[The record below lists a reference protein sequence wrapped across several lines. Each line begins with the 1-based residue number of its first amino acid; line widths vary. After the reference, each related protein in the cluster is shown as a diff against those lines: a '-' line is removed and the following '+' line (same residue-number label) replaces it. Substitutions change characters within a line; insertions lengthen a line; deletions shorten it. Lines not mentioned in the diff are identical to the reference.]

1 MSDEQTT
8 GGVSPDGTS
17 AREEGTALLRQ
28 GQFLEAAA
36 ALRRAVE
43 AEPQDESAWRLLGG
57 ALASGGDPPG
67 AVDAFQHAVEISPDS
82 AKNHYNVAVALQGV
96 GRIVEARASLAQA
109 LILDP
114 GYQQAQ
120 ARQQELNSL
129 LPDDS
134 GASAAPDAPPTSS
147 YTAPSDSAST
157 EQPVLRPVL
166 DSPKSRVPPPPPPGG
181 YAPPPPVQ
189 TGTYSPPSAGSYPPS
204 AGGYGPP
211 GAQGDRPYAS
221 DAPPP
226 PAFGQQYGAMAPS
239 VNGTTILVLGIL
251 GVVCFQI
258 LGPIAWIMANNAL
271 KTLDQYPYADQS
283 QRGTVVAGRIM
294 GIIGTVFLGLG
305 VLYWIV
311 IMIIAIAGGGK

>member
-8 GGVSPDGTS
+8 GTDGLNGGAS

-43 AEPQDESAWRLLGG
+43 AEPSDESAWRLLGG
-57 ALASGGDPPG
+57 ALASGSDPQG
-67 AVDAFQHAVEISPDS
+67 AVNAFQHAVEISPDS
-82 AKNHYNVAVALQGV
+82 AKNHYNVAVALQGI
-96 GRIVEARASLAQA
+96 GKIVEARASLAQA

-129 LPDDS
+129 LSDNP
-134 GASAAPDAPPTSS
+134 AETSALPSL
-147 YTAPSDSAST
+147 YTASPDTASQ
-157 EQPVLRPVL
+157 EQPVLRPVS
-166 DSPKSRVPPPPPPGG
+166 DSPASRIPPPPPPGG

-189 TGTYSPPSAGSYPPS
+189 TGTYTPPSAGSYAP
-204 AGGYGPP
+204 YGPP

-226 PAFGQQYGAMAPS
+226 PAFGQQYGTMAPS
-239 VNGTTILVLGIL
+239 VNGTTILVLAIL
-251 GVVCFQI
+251 GLVCVQI
-258 LGPIAWIMANNAL
+258 LGPVAWIMANNAL

-283 QRGTVVAGRIM
+283 QRGTVVAGRVI
-294 GIIGTVFLGLG
+294 GIIATAFLALSIVYFVIIFALG
-305 VLYWIV
+305 V
-311 IMIIAIAGGGK
+311 GGNR

>member
-8 GGVSPDGTS
+8 GGGSLPDGTS

-57 ALASGGDPPG
+57 ALASGGDPQG
-67 AVDAFQHAVEISPDS
+67 AVDAFRHAVEISPDS

-96 GRIVEARASLAQA
+96 GKIVEARASLAQA

-114 GYQQAQ
+114 SYQQAQ

-129 LPDDS
+129 LSDS
-134 GASAAPDAPPTSS
+134 SDAPTAPYTPPASS
-147 YTAPSDSAST
+147 YTAPPDISAQ
-157 EQPVLRPVL
+157 EQPVLRPVS
-166 DSPKSRVPPPPPPGG
+166 DSPASRVPPPPPPGG

-189 TGTYSPPSAGSYPPS
+189 TGTYTPPSAGSYSPIS
-204 AGGYGPP
+204 GGYGPP

-239 VNGTTILVLGIL
+239 VNGTTILVLAIIGMA
-251 GVVCFQI
+251 CFHI

-283 QRGTVVAGRIM
+283 QRGTVVAGRVI
-294 GIIGTVFLGLG
+294 GIIGTVFLALG
-305 VLYWIV
+305 IIYFIFVLAVGI
-311 IMIIAIAGGGK
+311 GGNR